1 MTEYWEKRS
10 NLTEQ
15 ALRNLMIIIRDT
27 LPPAYENDL
36 LEMCSQWQASIDQL
50 PTPPAG
56 EENE

>member
-1 MTEYWEKRS
+1 MTDYWEKRS

-15 ALRNLMIIIRDT
+15 AFINLVIIMRET

-36 LEMCSQWQASIDQL
+36 LEMCSHWQASIDQL

-56 EENE
+56 EEK